1 MDGAPGQDEG
11 ELGRVDGTGE
21 ESWYVAV
28 LPFPSFSL
36 PLKSNSPLPSS
47 RPTPPSPLNLSQE
60 LGRGKKTR
68 GRTELTRG
76 GNSVLYRL
84 RRPRAPR
91 PAPARRR
98 LEGRRVHG
106 ARRRG
111 QLRVV
116 RRDTHGSEGNPGDH
130 E

>member
-1 MDGAPGQDEG
+1 MGGHATTGAGRSMDGAPGQDEG
-11 ELGRVDGTGE
+11 ELGRVDGAGE
-21 ESWYVAV
+21 E
-28 LPFPSFSL
+28 
-36 PLKSNSPLPSS
+36 
-47 RPTPPSPLNLSQE
+47 
-60 LGRGKKTR
+60 GC
-68 GRTELTRG
+68 
-76 GNSVLYRL
+76 VLYRL

-116 RRDTHGSEGNPGDH
+116 RRDTHGCEGNPGDH
-130 E
+130 EQGVPGGHE

>member
-11 ELGRVDGTGE
+11 ELGRVDGAGE
-21 ESWYVAV
+21 EGWYVTV
-28 LPFPSFSL
+28 LPFLLSFYYFPLQFL
-36 PLKSNSPLPSS
+36 PPKPP
-47 RPTPPSPLNLSQE
+47 PTSSQE
-60 LGRGKKTR
+60 LGRGERTQE
-68 GRTELTRG
+68 RTELTQG
-76 GNSVLYRL
+76 ENSVLYRL

-116 RRDTHGSEGNPGDH
+116 RRDTHGCEGNPGDH